1 MSEQSATSLDGLPI
15 VVGIDGSKAALTA
28 ARWAV
33 DEAVARDVPL
43 RLICAVN
50 SARTQ
55 GDQHL
60 HGPTVDRGSAWLHD
74 ASAAIAALGE
84 SVKIETE
91 LVWGPP
97 SNALV
102 RASRAAAMVCIG
114 TVGIGAMA
122 RAVLGSTAT
131 AVAGCAHC
139 PVAVIRPRD
148 GAHSYAERWV
158 AVGIENQPDA
168 DGIVRAA
175 LGEARIRHA
184 PLVAVG
190 LGCNAFGV
198 NSADDTEQQVARWRS
213 LCPDVTVDVFTTR
226 DGLAEFLTDNREDL
240 SVRYAVPNEDA
251 DVRAAPV
258 AVIGHNDVADIPRI
272 VGPHDHAMRE
282 HPQCSVLVAR

>member
-1 MSEQSATSLDGLPI
+1 MSEQPPVGDGLPI

-28 ARWAV
+28 AHWAV

-43 RLICAVN
+43 RLLCAVN
-50 SARTQ
+50 TVRTR
-55 GDQHL
+55 GDEQL
-60 HGPTVDRGSAWLHD
+60 SGPIADRGIAWLHD
-74 ASAAIAALGE
+74 ASAAIAALDE
-84 SVKIETE
+84 PVKIETD

-97 SNALV
+97 SNALI
-102 RASRAAAMVCIG
+102 RASRTAAMVCIG
-114 TVGIGAMA
+114 TVGIGAVA

-139 PVAVIRPRD
+139 SVAVVRPRD

-158 AVGIENQPDA
+158 AVGIEDRPDA
-168 DGIVRAA
+168 DLVVRAA
-175 LGEARIRHA
+175 LTQARLRGA

-198 NSADDTEQQVARWRS
+198 NRADDTERRAAQWRS
-213 LCPDVTVDVFTTR
+213 LCPDVTIDVFTTD
-226 DGLAEFLTDNREDL
+226 DGLVRFLTENREDL
-240 SVRYAVPNEDA
+240 SVQYAVPNEIG
-251 DVRAAPV
+251 DVRSAPM
-258 AVIGHNDVADIPRI
+258 AVIGEADVADVARI